1 MGASSSWKVFFGEER
16 KGIVPVSADEMAE
29 LRAKYYSLPPDKMA
43 DLRREATKRTLVN
56 AATKLTGQH
65 DRLDLQNSDHAGI
78 APAPRL
84 TTVMADFADASA
96 TIPLSTALVDLRQA
110 GRHDGQCLAVMEKK
124 QLLRVETYYKSGAAA
139 SECVKLVAPSAA
151 PFGSFGAVSAGE
163 STLPV
168 VEYRTNPKDIC
179 GHVVT
184 RLSVPAREEVMAHFG
199 KLQQIICHRDVEARK
214 VCESDLRRCHLARRC
229 LCSGSGRTLGLFE
242 DRFVST
248 LKRRFPRL
256 SKHDV
261 VL

>member
-1 MGASSSWKVFFGEER
+1 M
-16 KGIVPVSADEMAE
+16 
-29 LRAKYYSLPPDKMA
+29 L
-43 DLRREATKRTLVN
+43 
-56 AATKLTGQH
+56 
-65 DRLDLQNSDHAGI
+65 
-78 APAPRL
+78 
-84 TTVMADFADASA
+84 
-96 TIPLSTALVDLRQA
+96 
-110 GRHDGQCLAVMEKK
+110 GRHGKK

-261 VL
+261 VLKRFRGHLKAGNVVIRLSRADGGGEHLPSDRWFHLSYANLANWDMSLVQLDHLR